1 MPSTARDL
9 LAVSPVIPVVVVE
22 DTADAVPL
30 AEALLR
36 GGVGII
42 EITLRTPDALAALA
56 AVARAVPEM
65 RIGAGTVVTPEQ
77 VEAARDAGATFL
89 VSPGATGALVDAARA
104 SGLPFLPGAGT
115 VSEMLALRERGLDTL
130 KFFPAEASGG
140 RGYLSSAAGPLP
152 DLAFCPT
159 GGITP
164 ATAADWLALPNV
176 GCVGGSWLTPAD
188 AVRAHDWARI
198 EGLARETTGLRP
210 R

>member
-1 MPSTARDL
+1 MTSIARDL

-22 DTADAVPL
+22 DVADAVPL

-77 VEAARDAGATFL
+77 VVAARDAGATFL
-89 VSPGATGALVDAARA
+89 VSPGATGALVDAALA

-140 RGYLSSAAGPLP
+140 RGYLSSVAGPLP

-159 GGITP
+159 GGITA
-164 ATAADWLALPNV
+164 ATATDWLALPNV

-188 AVRAHDWARI
+188 AVRGHDWARI
-198 EGLARETTGLRP
+198 EHLARETTGLRQ
-210 R
+210 

>member
-1 MPSTARDL
+1 MPTIARDL
-9 LAVSPVIPVVVVE
+9 LTVSPVIPVVVVE
-22 DTADAVPL
+22 DPADAVPL

-42 EITLRTPDALAALA
+42 EITLRTRDALA
-56 AVARAVPEM
+56 AVAAVARDVPDM
-65 RIGAGTVVTPEQ
+65 RVGAGTVVTAEQ
-77 VEAARDAGATFL
+77 VGAAREAGATFL
-89 VSPGATGALVDAARA
+89 VSPGATDTLVDAALA
-104 SGLPFLPGAGT
+104 TGLPFLPGAGT

-140 RGYLSSAAGPLP
+140 RGYLSSVAGPLP

-159 GGITP
+159 GGVTA

-188 AVRAHDWARI
+188 AVRAHDWDRI
-198 EGLARETTGLRP
+198 ERLARDSAALRV
-210 R
+210 

>member
-1 MPSTARDL
+1 MTSYAREL
-9 LAVSPVIPVVVVE
+9 LAISPVIPVVVVE
-22 DTADAVPL
+22 DAADAVPL

-42 EITLRTPDALAALA
+42 EITLRTPDALAAVA
-56 AVARAVPEM
+56 AVAKAVPEM
-65 RIGAGTVVTPEQ
+65 RVGAGTVVTPGQ

-89 VSPGATGALVDAARA
+89 VSPGVTADLVDAAEA

-115 VSEMLALRERGLDTL
+115 VSEMLVLRERGLDTL

-140 RGYLSSAAGPLP
+140 RGYLSSVHGPLP

-164 ATAADWLALPNV
+164 STAADWLALPNV

-188 AVRAHDWARI
+188 AVRAHDWDRI
-198 EGLARETTGLRP
+198 ERLARESAGLR